1 MKTCRICKE
10 EKPLDDFHNKS
21 GAKDGKQSQCKVCNI
36 ARVKKWQE
44 ENPERYEE
52 NWRRLTSNRNKLV
65 RKAREY
71 NIDID
76 DLKNLIETR
85 EGKCEICN
93 QVPHRWLVVDHCHNT
108 TKVRGIL
115 CEKCNQALGLFGDSV
130 ESLRSAIE
138 YLQKQ
143 VEYKAFTPPPRQKYK
158 Q

>member
-1 MKTCRICKE
+1 MKTCTVCKE
-10 EKPLDDFHNKS
+10 EKPLGDFHNKS
-21 GAKDGKQSQCKVCNI
+21 GAKDGKQPQCKVCNI

-71 NIDID
+71 DIDID
-76 DLKNLIETR
+76 DLKNLIEVR

-93 QVPHRWLVVDHCHNT
+93 QVPYRWLVIDHCHNT

-115 CEKCNQALGLFGDSV
+115 CEKCNQALGLFGDNV
-130 ESLRSAIE
+130 DSLRNAIE

-143 VEYKAFTPPPRQKYK
+143 VDYKPFTPPPRQRYK
-158 Q
+158 